1 MALPTTNKQSI
12 LCDNIMQKYDALIE
26 IFNKQDSIAIA
37 DFTELMGD
45 FDSEIEIIKSLGIAI
60 DIKDDSIIPKI
71 NGDIFEATF
80 CIVDIET
87 TGFSPKDNEIIEIGA
102 IKYRNGEILE
112 RFERQIF
119 TPFIPHIIT
128 ELTGIT
134 EEMLENAPPISQVLQ
149 DFKAFLQDC
158 IFMAHNLRFDFNFIN
173 SKLEMCGIPIMK
185 NTSLCT
191 LELAK
196 KTIIAEKYGLGY
208 LNEFLEINSTQRHRA
223 IADCIIALKVFETS
237 LLNLPS
243 DIATIRDL
251 LAFIGKANSTK
262 TKKRRKTF
270 SRLYEALQESK
281 ATPPDSPAI
290 ANVE

>member
-1 MALPTTNKQSI
+1 
-12 LCDNIMQKYDALIE
+12 MQKYDDLIE
-26 IFNKQDSIAIA
+26 IFYKSDSIAIA
-37 DFTELMGD
+37 DFIELMGD

-60 DIKDDSIIPKI
+60 DIKDDRIVPKI

-173 SKLEMCGIPIMK
+173 SKLEMCGIPKMK

-196 KTIIAEKYGLGY
+196 KTIIAEKYGLEY
-208 LNEFLEINSTQRHRA
+208 LNEFLEINYTQRHRA

-243 DIATIRDL
+243 GIYSVCDL
-251 LAFIGKANSTK
+251 INFCKGASH
-262 TKKRRKTF
+262 KKK
-270 SRLYEALQESK
+270 K
-281 ATPPDSPAI
+281 NK
-290 ANVE
+290 NV